1 MIVKNES
8 KIIERLLLSVLP
20 LIDSYCICD
29 TGSTD
34 NTIEIIKTF
43 FQDKCSGKIV
53 EEPFQDFA
61 YNRTY
66 ALRACNGMQNADY
79 ILLVDADMVL
89 TINENINMETF
100 KESLTLDSYCLYQGN
115 DSFFYS
121 NMRIIKNDPEYR
133 YWGVTHE
140 YCQLPG
146 DATKGTIE
154 KNILFI
160 HDIGDGGSKENK
172 FIRDVELLKKGLIEH
187 PNNDRYLFYLAN
199 SYRDLGQ
206 YQNAIETYKKRIEV
220 GGWNQE
226 VWHSYY
232 SIGNCYKHLGDVANM
247 IYYMMEAYGYFNER
261 IENLYE
267 IVKYYRIA
275 AKPNLAYIFYEI
287 AESHRGAAINQ
298 EQLFLEN
305 DVYEY
310 LLDYEYSIFGFY
322 LKDTA
327 YNINTKCMSVL
338 SNKNADDSVLR
349 NVLSNYKFYAKP
361 LNKFDIFKNNPLKLA
376 LDQVGN
382 SVKIDLVVFNK
393 STPSIIF
400 DNVNNM
406 FIICQRYVNYKIDE
420 NGNYTNQEKIISK
433 NVISI
438 IDAKI
443 NSPTTN
449 LIITEFELLHNPI
462 YDDVYVGIEDIRLFL
477 RNNVLEYNGN
487 RCTQNGNMRVEHGTI
502 DLKSKFTRSEI
513 LITDNIVEI
522 EKNWVIFNDFK
533 NDKKMVYNWHP
544 LKIGHIEDS
553 RDLKI
558 THEINT
564 PNFFNYLRGST
575 NGIKIGAEIWFI
587 CHLVSYEECRYY
599 YHIVVVLDSETYEL
613 KRYTELFTFGNKPV
627 EYTLGFVYLE
637 QADAFTIGYS
647 EYDRV
652 TKYIMV
658 PKSKLDELFY

>member
-34 NTIEIIKTF
+34 NTIELITNF
-43 FQDKCSGKIV
+43 FYHRRPGKIV
-53 EEPFQDFA
+53 QEPFQDFA
-61 YNRTY
+61 YNRTC
-66 ALRACNGMQNADY
+66 ALRACDDMPYVDY
-79 ILLVDADMVL
+79 ILLLDADMEL
-89 TINENINMETF
+89 IINKDLDVQKF
-100 KESLTLDSYCLYQGN
+100 KDSLTLDSYCLYQGN

-121 NMRIIKNDPEYR
+121 NMRIIKKNPEYR

-146 DATKGTIE
+146 DATKGTID
-154 KNILFI
+154 KDIIFI

-172 FIRDVELLKKGLIEH
+172 FIRDVELLKKGLVDH

-206 YQNAIETYKKRIEV
+206 YENAIETYKKRIEV
-220 GGWNQE
+220 GGWFQE

-247 IYYMMEAYGYFNER
+247 IYYMLEAYGFFNER

-275 AKPNLAYIFYEI
+275 AKPNLAYMFYEI
-287 AESHRGAAINQ
+287 AESQREVAKNQ

-322 LKDTA
+322 LKNPS
-327 YNINTKCMSVL
+327 YNINKTCMRVL
-338 SNKNADDSVLR
+338 SNRNTEDSVLK

-361 LNKFDIFKNNPLKLA
+361 LNMFDVFENNPLKMSLS
-376 LDQVGN
+376 QVGN
-382 SVKIDLVVFNK
+382 AINIDTTLFNK
-393 STPSIIF
+393 STPSILF
-400 DNVNNM
+400 DDANNV
-406 FIICQRYVNYKIDE
+406 FVICQRYVNYKIDE
-420 NGNYTNQEKIISK
+420 NGNYVNQEKIISK

-438 IDAKI
+438 IDAKT
-443 NSPTTN
+443 NSITSN
-449 LIITEFELLHNPI
+449 LLISEFELFHNPI
-462 YDDVYVGIEDIRLFL
+462 YDDIYVGIEDIRLFL

-502 DLKSKFTRSEI
+502 DLKTKFTKSEI
-513 LITDNIVEI
+513 LTTENIAEI
-522 EKNWVIFNDFK
+522 EKNWVIFSDSNG
-533 NDKKMVYNWHP
+533 DKKMVYNWYP
-544 LKIGHIEDS
+544 LKIGHVEES
-553 RDLKI
+553 TNLKI
-558 THEINT
+558 TYEIKT
-564 PNFFNYLRGST
+564 PTFFNYLRGST
-575 NGIKIGAEIWFI
+575 NGIKIGNEIWFI

-599 YHIVVVLDSETYEL
+599 YHVIVVLDSESYEL

-637 QADAFTIGYS
+637 QQNVFIIGYS
-647 EYDRV
+647 EYDRE
-652 TKYIMV
+652 TNYIMV
-658 PKSKLDELFY
+658 PKSNIDDLF